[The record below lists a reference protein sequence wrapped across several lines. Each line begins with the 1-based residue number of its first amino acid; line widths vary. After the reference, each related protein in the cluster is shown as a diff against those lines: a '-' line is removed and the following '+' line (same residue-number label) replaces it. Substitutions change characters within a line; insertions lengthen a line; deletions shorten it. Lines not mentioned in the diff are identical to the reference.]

1 MRKKFFIL
9 LSALVAMVSG
19 VQAAT
24 DYGFSVRGTR
34 INSDNYQE
42 QSSGAAWSYDPS
54 ANVLHLKG
62 GTIISDANDAICLY
76 GNINPTL
83 NVSVDGN
90 CELSGKFNT
99 GIVFN
104 GKGTHTFY
112 GKGTLTIRSSV
123 VSPNGITGGS
133 TPNTK
138 VTFKDLTV
146 NIKQYGGVGF
156 NVSGFGSITFDW
168 CDFNITTSDGM
179 AMRGSED
186 ACTPHLILCQADR
199 GWGSDSQG
207 SGYRGISGEGLYAS
221 NVKITRAI
229 KYVGVKV
236 AEPVPGQKPATT
248 ATTISSG
255 YKVTSVTWTKKI
267 YSHFSPMEENETFQ
281 IGQIY
286 RASFDLEAQGD
297 SLFDYTNDANAAAIA
312 SVNGNNPDLFKAN
325 NTTAAYISYIFP
337 EVDGIRYDLWVGGKL
352 VTETNKNDI
361 LENGIAAYNPSTNT
375 LTLKGGTING
385 QGVSNDGTTG
395 FGAGIYSEVDGLI
408 INVVNNGS
416 TIVNSAK
423 DCHGIYLKG
432 NTTISGDGLLIV
444 QGGSTGVYMGSN
456 SSNLTVGNHVTLFAT
471 GAFENGESYG
481 IAGYI
486 NKTYYSTLTV
496 KDNADVRAYGASH
509 SIGNLNGFV
518 LENHAI
524 TEPAGAVWNA
534 SQHAVCNATG
544 NPIARKWVTI
554 VVADNPADV
563 NRDGTVDSADIVAV
577 IKEMPDGDKK
587 ADVNGD
593 KVIDSADIVAVIKAM
608 K

>member
-24 DYGFSVRGTR
+24 DYGFSVRGYR

-54 ANVLHLKG
+54 ANVLHLKN
-62 GTIISDANDAICLY
+62 GTIISDTNDAIQFY
-76 GNINPTL
+76 GDVNPTL

-123 VSPNGITGGS
+123 VNPNGITGGS
-133 TPNTK
+133 TPSTK

-186 ACTPHLILCQADR
+186 ACTPHLILCLADR
-199 GWGSDSQG
+199 SWGSGSQG

-236 AEPVPGQKPATT
+236 AAPVAGQKSATT

-286 RASFDLEAQGD
+286 RASFNLEAQGD
-297 SLFDYTNDANAAAIA
+297 SLFNYTDDSNAAAIVT
-312 SVNGNNPDLFKAN
+312 VNGNKPDFFRAN
-325 NTTAAYISYIFP
+325 NTTAAYISYTFP
-337 EVDGIRYDLWVGGKL
+337 EVDGIRYDLWVGGKQ
-352 VTETNKNDI
+352 VTETNKDDI
-361 LENGIAAYNPSTNT
+361 LENGIAAYNPSTKT

-395 FGAGIYSEVDGLI
+395 FGAGIYSKVDGLI
-408 INVVNNGS
+408 IDQQAS
-416 TIVNSAK
+416 TMLRGVYECDGMI
-423 DCHGIYLKG
+423 LQG
-432 NTTISGDGLLIV
+432 NTTLKGKGTMSASG
-444 QGGSTGVYMGSN
+444 YMGISLGIGAYE
-456 SSNLTVGNHVTLFAT
+456 LTVDGDLILIAMGNTSSGMVGYHRLKPK
-471 GAFENGESYG
+471 ENWF
-481 IAGYI
+481 
-486 NKTYYSTLTV
+486 STLTV
-496 KDNADVRAYGASH
+496 K
-509 SIGNLNGFV
+509 GNSTVVVSSGDKAISLKNFKDLILV
-518 LENHAI
+518 NHAI
-524 TEPAGAVWNA
+524 TVPDDALWIAD
-534 SQHAVCNATG
+534 QHAVCDKDG
-544 NPIARKWVTI
+544 NPII
-554 VVADNPADV
+554 GYVAIEKVANPADV
-563 NRDGTVDSADIVAV
+563 NKDGTVDSADIVAV
-577 IKEMPDGDKK
+577 IKEMPNGDKK
-587 ADVNGD
+587 ADVNSDGA
-593 KVIDSADIVAVIKAM
+593 IDSADIVAVIKAM